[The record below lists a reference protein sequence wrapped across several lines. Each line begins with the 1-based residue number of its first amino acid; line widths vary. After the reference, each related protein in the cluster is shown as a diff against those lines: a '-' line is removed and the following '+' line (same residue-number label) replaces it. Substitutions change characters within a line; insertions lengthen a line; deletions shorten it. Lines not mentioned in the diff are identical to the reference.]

1 MSLYK
6 TSACSRGLRS
16 LADGRVDVEIDH
28 GAPTDRPPTDRDDPD
43 AFVDATKPIT
53 ARVSNPRRT
62 RRMDPSTLLGP
73 DVLLFLAIGL
83 LGGAHCIGMCGP
95 LVTTYAARMSDGDG
109 GRTDGGS
116 GGRSTSTGVDRSSGR
131 RRSGRGS
138 HLTPYE
144 VRQHALF
151 NLGRAASYTLIG
163 ASLGALGGVVLVT
176 TATVTGAATA
186 VRGVVGLGVG
196 AAVMAVGVRYVAGGA
211 TGGVHLPGLE
221 RVTGWLT
228 GHVDRLANGPG
239 IVGLGAVHGLL
250 PCPILYPAYLYAF
263 ASGSALSG
271 GVALAALGVGTMP
284 AVFLYGT
291 LIGHVDAVHRRRI
304 HRLLGVAFV
313 ILGYVLFAHG
323 LMALGIYVPHPRLPF
338 WNPLDT
344 GMAGMAG
351 MAYGGA

>member
-1 MSLYK
+1 MN
-6 TSACSRGLRS
+6 
-16 LADGRVDVEIDH
+16 V
-28 GAPTDRPPTDRDDPD
+28 
-43 AFVDATKPIT
+43 
-53 ARVSNPRRT
+53 
-62 RRMDPSTLLGP
+62 STLLGT

-95 LVTTYAARMSDGDG
+95 LVTVYAGRMREGG
-109 GRTDGGS
+109 GRTDGGGATS
-116 GGRSTSTGVDRSSGR
+116 GGAGGAASASADRRGGHLST
-131 RRSGRGS
+131 
-138 HLTPYE
+138 YE

-151 NLGRAASYTLIG
+151 NLGRAASYTVIG
-163 ASLGALGGVVLVT
+163 AALGALGGVVLVT
-176 TATVTGAATA
+176 TATLTGAAEA

-196 AAVMAVGVRYVAGGA
+196 AAVILVGIRYALGGA

-263 ASGSALSG
+263 ASGSAVSG
-271 GVALAALGVGTMP
+271 GIALAALGIGTMP

-291 LIGHVDAVHRRRI
+291 VIEGVDAVHRRRV

-313 ILGYVLFAHG
+313 ALGYVLFAHG
-323 LMALGIYVPHPRLPF
+323 LMSVGVHVPHPRLPF
-338 WNPLDT
+338 WNPLD
-344 GMAGMAG
+344 AGMTGG
-351 MAYGGA
+351 M